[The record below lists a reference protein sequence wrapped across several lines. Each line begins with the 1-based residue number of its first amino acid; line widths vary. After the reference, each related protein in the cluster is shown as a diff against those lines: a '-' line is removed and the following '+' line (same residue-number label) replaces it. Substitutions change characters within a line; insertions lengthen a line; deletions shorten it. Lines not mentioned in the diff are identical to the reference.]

1 LSEKTEKM
9 NREKQADR
17 DERLAAVLAEFTA
30 ERQPETEFEPTE
42 PPSETCYSGE
52 ELSALIDKRVSEENA
67 EKMRAHI
74 RGCAHCRSQCM
85 NIAVLKMGAM
95 HNDGGVA
102 KKMSGSCLGVVT
114 VLGMVMVAA
123 ILFFSH
129 KFINTLFQ

>member
-1 LSEKTEKM
+1 MT
-9 NREKQADR
+9 RENQAGR
-17 DERLAAVLAEFTA
+17 DERLAAVLAEFIA
-30 ERQPETEFEPTE
+30 EQQPETEFEPTE
-42 PPSETCYSGE
+42 PPTEACYSGE

-67 EKMRAHI
+67 AKMHAHI

-95 HNDGGVA
+95 HNGGGVV
-102 KKMSGSCLGVVT
+102 KKMSGSSLGVVV
-114 VLGMVMVAA
+114 VLGMAMVAA